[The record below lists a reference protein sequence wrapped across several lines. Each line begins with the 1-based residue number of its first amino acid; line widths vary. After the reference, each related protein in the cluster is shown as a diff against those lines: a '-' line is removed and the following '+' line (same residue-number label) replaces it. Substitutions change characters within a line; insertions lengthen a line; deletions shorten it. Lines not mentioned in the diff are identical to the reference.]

1 MGRNKEGIATSSKRR
16 HLTESTMTTRSHR
29 FDLILSLVRRNF
41 ILQYKG
47 SLLGILWAV
56 LLPLSQLM
64 IFVFLFKRVVPL
76 KIENYPAFVFTGLL
90 PWNWF
95 SMSIISANSL
105 FISNRD
111 LVRRPNFEPSILAL
125 VNALSNLLTYL
136 ISLPIIFILLAT
148 AGKRLTWTVLLLP
161 LILLIQG
168 TLIVGLSLFLATW
181 NVFYRDLQHITGV
194 AVMLMFYL
202 TPVFYSLENVGR
214 EYGRLF
220 TLNPMAVLIQSY
232 RAILYE
238 GTVPDGSTL
247 LVAATVS
254 VTICGLGYLAYR
266 RDIQNV
272 YDFL

>member
-1 MGRNKEGIATSSKRR
+1 MQ
-16 HLTESTMTTRSHR
+16 
-29 FDLILSLVRRNF
+29 F
-41 ILQYKG
+41 KG
-47 SLLGILWAV
+47 SLLGLLWAV

-64 IFVFLFKRVVPL
+64 IFVFLFRRVVPL
-76 KIENYPAFVFTGLL
+76 KIENYPVFVFTGLL

-95 SMSIISANSL
+95 SMSITSANSL

-111 LVRRPNFEPSILAL
+111 IVRRPNFEPSILAL

-136 ISLPIIFILLAT
+136 ISLPIIFILLAIS
-148 AGKRLTWTVLLLP
+148 GKRLTWAVLLLP
-161 LILLIQG
+161 VIMLIQG

-214 EYGRLF
+214 EYGKLF
-220 TLNPMAVLIQSY
+220 TLNPMAVLVQSY

-238 GTVPDGSTL
+238 GTIPDVSTL
-247 LVAATVS
+247 LVATTVS
-254 VTICGLGYLAYR
+254 VTIFGLGYLAYR
-266 RDIQNV
+266 RDILNV

>member
-1 MGRNKEGIATSSKRR
+1 MGRNKEGMATSPERR
-16 HLTESTMTTRSHR
+16 HLTESAMTTRSHR
-29 FDLILSLVRRNF
+29 FDLILNLVRRNF
-41 ILQYKG
+41 LLQFKG
-47 SLLGILWAV
+47 SLLGLLWAV

-64 IFVFLFKRVVPL
+64 IFVFLFRRVVPL

-95 SMSIISANSL
+95 SMSITSANSL

-148 AGKRLTWTVLLLP
+148 SGKRLTWAVLLLP
-161 LILLIQG
+161 LIMLIQG

-214 EYGRLF
+214 EYGKLF
-220 TLNPMAVLIQSY
+220 TLNPMAVIIQSY

-238 GTVPDGSTL
+238 GTIPDVSTL
-247 LVAATVS
+247 LVATIVS
-254 VTICGLGYLAYR
+254 VTIFGLGYLAYR

>member
-1 MGRNKEGIATSSKRR
+1 MGRNKEGMATSPKRR
-16 HLTESTMTTRSHR
+16 HLTESAMTIRPHR
-29 FDLILSLVRRNF
+29 FDLILNLVRRNF
-41 ILQYKG
+41 LLQFKG
-47 SLLGILWAV
+47 SLLGLLWAV

-95 SMSIISANSL
+95 SMSIISASSL

-148 AGKRLTWTVLLLP
+148 SGKRLTWAVLLLP
-161 LILLIQG
+161 LIMLIQG

-214 EYGRLF
+214 EYRRLF

-238 GTVPDGSTL
+238 GTVPDASTL
-247 LVAATVS
+247 LVATTVS

>member
-1 MGRNKEGIATSSKRR
+1 
-16 HLTESTMTTRSHR
+16 
-29 FDLILSLVRRNF
+29 
-41 ILQYKG
+41 
-47 SLLGILWAV
+47 
-56 LLPLSQLM
+56 
-64 IFVFLFKRVVPL
+64 
-76 KIENYPAFVFTGLL
+76 
-90 PWNWF
+90 
-95 SMSIISANSL
+95 MSIVSANSL
-105 FISNRD
+105 FFSNRD

-136 ISLPIIFILLAT
+136 VSLPIIFILIAIS
-148 AGKRLTWTVLLLP
+148 GRGLTWTVLLLP
-161 LILLIQG
+161 LIMLIQG

-181 NVFYRDLQHITGV
+181 NVFFRDLQHITGV

-214 EYGRLF
+214 EYRRLF

-238 GTVPDGSTL
+238 GTVPDASTL
-247 LVAATVS
+247 LVATTVS